1 MPEHKMIVMRG
12 IRVRAEDADRYRAR
26 PPARSGP
33 LTVAQANPAPLAPD
47 AVFDPGA
54 HDVPGVLAHLADAD
68 PAETARVL
76 DAEADGKGRKTLTDR
91 RDELLAAAQERAG
104 GGA

>member
-1 MPEHKMIVMRG
+1 MPEHKMIVMGG

-26 PPARSGP
+26 PRAQAGP
-33 LTVAQANPAPLAPD
+33 LTAAQANPAPPAPD
-47 AVFDPGA
+47 AFDPGA

-68 PAETARVL
+68 AAETARVL
-76 DAEADGKGRKTLTDR
+76 DVEAGGKARKSLTDR

-104 GGA
+104 DGA